1 MRIVLLAASIA
12 MFALLALLAVPA
24 LAQPMGWGHGADLLH
39 DGMGRSPQREEG
51 KVSVETFVAEGT
63 EAAALGRGG
72 VTVVE
77 MTAEAAEDSALPVYA
92 SAVLDQLVGHG
103 YDSAVARSEAGQI
116 TEVRL
121 VRDVA
126 VPQEAPHKPVSGAMQ
141 TTVSNRGT
149 SFGMALGIDL
159 TKPRKALLSTRL
171 EARIRDAGTRAV
183 LWEGHAE
190 MLSREDSGRWTDQAI
205 AAKLATAL
213 FRDFPRAGAS
223 NR

>member
-1 MRIVLLAASIA
+1 MKTVLIAASVVLLSG
-12 MFALLALLAVPA
+12 PA
-24 LAQPMGWGHGADLLH
+24 LGQPMRWGHGAEMLH
-39 DGMGRSPQREEG
+39 DGVAPRVQRAEG
-51 KVSVETFVAEGT
+51 KVSVETFVADGA

-72 VTVVE
+72 IAVVE
-77 MTAEAAEDSALPVYA
+77 VTPEAGSPEDAALPVYA
-92 SAVLDQLVGHG
+92 AAVLDRLVARG
-103 YDSAVARSEAGQI
+103 YDSTVARSDAGQI

-126 VPQEAPHKPVSGAMQ
+126 VPEEGPRKPVSGAMQ
-141 TTVSNRGT
+141 TTVSNHGN

-190 MLSREDSGRWTDQAI
+190 MLSREESGRWTDQAI
-205 AAKLATAL
+205 AAKLADAL

>member
-1 MRIVLLAASIA
+1 MRTVLLAASTA
-12 MFALLALLAVPA
+12 LVALLALLAMPA
-24 LAQPMGWGHGADLLH
+24 LAQPMGWGSRAPMLRDRELS
-39 DGMGRSPQREEG
+39 RPEREEG
-51 KVSVETFVAEGT
+51 KVAVETFVAEG
-63 EAAALGRGG
+63 AAAATLGKGG
-72 VTVVE
+72 IAVVE
-77 MTAEAAEDSALPVYA
+77 MTQDAAPDGALPVYA

-103 YDSAVARSEAGQI
+103 YDSTVARSEAGQV

-126 VPQEAPHKPVSGAMQ
+126 VPEEAPHKPVSGAMQ
-141 TTVSNRGT
+141 TTVSNRGS

-159 TKPRKALLSTRL
+159 SKPRKALLSTRL
-171 EARIRDAGTRAV
+171 EARIRDVSTRAV
-183 LWEGHAE
+183 LWEGRAE
-190 MLSREDSGRWTDQAI
+190 MLSREESGRWTDQAI

>member
-1 MRIVLLAASIA
+1 MKTVPIAAS
-12 MFALLALLAVPA
+12 FALLAIPA
-24 LAQPMGWGHGADLLH
+24 LAQPTHWGHGAELLH
-39 DGMGRSPQREEG
+39 EGAAPRSQRVEG
-51 KVSVETFVAEGT
+51 KVVAETFVAND
-63 EAAALGRGG
+63 AAVAALGHGG
-72 VTVVE
+72 IAVIE
-77 MTAEAAEDSALPVYA
+77 MTTDAGGDSTLPVYA

-103 YDSAVARSEAGQI
+103 YDSAVSRTEAGQI

-126 VPQEAPHKPVSGAMQ
+126 VPEEGPRKPVSGEMQ
-141 TTVSNRGT
+141 TTVSNRGS

-171 EARIRDAGTRAV
+171 EARIRDAATRTV

-205 AAKLATAL
+205 AGKLASEL
-213 FRDFPRAGAS
+213 FRDFPRAGATD
-223 NR
+223 R